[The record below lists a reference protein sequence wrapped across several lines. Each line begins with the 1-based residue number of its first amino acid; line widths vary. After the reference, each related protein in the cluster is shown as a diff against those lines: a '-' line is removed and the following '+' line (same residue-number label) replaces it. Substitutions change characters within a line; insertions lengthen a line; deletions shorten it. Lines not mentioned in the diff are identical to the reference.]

1 MMLNVVA
8 LMGRLV
14 ADPELRKTSSDV
26 SVASFRIAVDRTFVR
41 QGEERQ
47 ADFISIVCWRQSA
60 EFVCKYFHKGDLIAL
75 NGRIQ
80 TRQYED
86 NQGNKRTA
94 FEVVAD
100 NVSFCGSKRDSSS
113 GGGYDNAGRNNG
125 SNQQPAAFTSGGD
138 DFELLGDS
146 EMPF

>member
-1 MMLNVVA
+1 MLNVVA

-26 SVASFRIAVDRTFVR
+26 SVATFRIAVDRAFVR

-47 ADFISIVCWRQSA
+47 ADFISIVCWRQTA
-60 EFVCKYFHKGDLIAL
+60 DFVCKYFHKGDMIAL

-80 TRQYED
+80 TRSYED
-86 NQGNKRTA
+86 NQGNRRTA

-100 NVSFCGSKRDSSS
+100 NISFTGSKRDSSS
-113 GGGYDNAGRNNG
+113 MGGGYDGGNRNMAGAA
-125 SNQQPAAFTSGGD
+125 QPAAFTSGGD
-138 DFELLGDS
+138 DFELLGDND
-146 EMPF
+146 MPF

>member
-1 MMLNVVA
+1 MLNVVA

-14 ADPELRKTSSDV
+14 ADPELRKTSADV
-26 SVASFRIAVDRTFVR
+26 SVATFRIAVDRTFVR

-60 EFVCKYFHKGDLIAL
+60 EFVCKYFHKGDMIAV

-113 GGGYDNAGRNNG
+113 GGGYDSASRSIG
-125 SNQQPAAFTSGGD
+125 SNNSQPAAFSSGDG
-138 DFELLGDS
+138 DFELLGDDA
-146 EMPF
+146 MPF